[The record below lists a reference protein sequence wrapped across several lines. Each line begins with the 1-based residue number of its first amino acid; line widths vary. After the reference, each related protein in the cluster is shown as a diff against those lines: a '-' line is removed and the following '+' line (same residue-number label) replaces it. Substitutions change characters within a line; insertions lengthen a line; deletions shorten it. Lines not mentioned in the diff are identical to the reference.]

1 MPQTPIP
8 TSIAVRN
15 FFPLPPKK
23 YEQDGAHENGAQRST
38 AVDEPTTQNSHYYD
52 VGLHTYQIEK
62 LTRTSRASS
71 FMARSEHVLTDNHL
85 RLDVVLQSENETKTI
100 CTLSASQS
108 IHPHWNHLNEQ
119 IINKHNEE
127 EWEKMYPNL
136 HARFIIQTNSSTS
149 SSTLS
154 SERILTQIP
163 LHPTQ
168 LRIIPSTSAYTETIN
183 TPNSLPPNAILI
195 HYDDGVTRVL
205 PSLWELLVRRRV
217 IEEVDTSTLQM
228 GSVEGERF
236 DDRVFDVLG
245 DSVDEKK
252 DGKENAKHG
261 SIYDDKVFDLLGEP
275 KATDKDNTSN
285 LDEPEERQYMNSGN
299 GVNGANGALKH
310 KAATPLTPSLPTV
323 TSAQFLKE
331 QQSKDLLRIKN
342 EVLQLR
348 QLVKHEQQ
356 LLEREQMMMRQ
367 VSKVGRCVSF
377 YALLSLSFCKSMNYT
392 L

>member
-1 MPQTPIP
+1 
-8 TSIAVRN
+8 
-15 FFPLPPKK
+15 
-23 YEQDGAHENGAQRST
+23 
-38 AVDEPTTQNSHYYD
+38 
-52 VGLHTYQIEK
+52 
-62 LTRTSRASS
+62 
-71 FMARSEHVLTDNHL
+71 
-85 RLDVVLQSENETKTI
+85 
-100 CTLSASQS
+100 
-108 IHPHWNHLNEQ
+108 
-119 IINKHNEE
+119 
-127 EWEKMYPNL
+127 MYPNL
-136 HARFIIQTNSSTS
+136 HARFIIQNNSSTS

-236 DDRVFDVLG
+236 DDRAFDVLG

-252 DGKENAKHG
+252 DGRENAKHG

-275 KATDKDNTSN
+275 KATDKDSTSN

-299 GVNGANGALKH
+299 GVNGANGALKQ
-310 KAATPLTPSLPTV
+310 KAVTPLTPSLPTV